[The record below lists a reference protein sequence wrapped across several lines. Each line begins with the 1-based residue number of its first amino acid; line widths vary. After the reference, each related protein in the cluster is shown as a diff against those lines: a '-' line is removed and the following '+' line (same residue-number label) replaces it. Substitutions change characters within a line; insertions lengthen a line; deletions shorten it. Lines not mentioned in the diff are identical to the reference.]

1 MKILKTLFYTL
12 TFCLL
17 LSACVREKNKSTN
30 DPARAIPEVRRWS
43 EARLTA
49 GLTVGTHQEI
59 TSRFGSNVGTQMMEE
74 WNNVISGLTF
84 FSTPSAI
91 ITGNREY
98 PSHENYLNDGEF
110 GIYWHSSWFTNI
122 SNSVLAI
129 TTFRGTRRQVGTDSE
144 WVELL
149 HADIVVNGR
158 HNFSVDSSDMNT
170 YHLPSVLLHEL
181 GHFIG
186 LVHQTD
192 GRPAVMAPSLSRLD
206 SYDTPF
212 VADDE
217 ALQNIY
223 SSYTSSVSGLE
234 SAKGV
239 LPKRPK
245 EEGQI
250 VQGWIELH
258 TDGECRHY
266 QNGHLV
272 GKHSIG
278 LDSL

>member
-17 LSACVREKNKSTN
+17 LSACVREKNQPTSA
-30 DPARAIPEVRRWS
+30 PARTIPEIRRWS
-43 EARLTA
+43 EARLSA
-49 GLTVGTHQEI
+49 GLAVGTHEEI
-59 TSRFGSNVGTQMMEE
+59 INRFGSNVGTEMMEE
-74 WNNVISGLTF
+74 WNNVIGGLTF
-84 FSTPSAI
+84 FTTPSAT

-98 PSHENYLNDGEF
+98 PSHENYLSDGEF
-110 GIYWHSSWFTNI
+110 GIYWHSTWFNNI
-122 SNSVLAI
+122 SESVLAI
-129 TTFRGTRRQVGTDSE
+129 TTFRGVRRQSGTANE

-158 HNFSVDSSDMNT
+158 HSFSTDSLENT

-186 LVHQTD
+186 LVHQFD

-223 SSYTSSVSGLE
+223 SSSVSGLE

-245 EEGQI
+245 KEGQI
-250 VQGWIELH
+250 VEGWIELH

-266 QNGHLV
+266 QNGRLV